1 MQLQVGG
8 FGQFFRFFES
18 GSSIIAQALVVS
30 SEGGF
35 QFHHLIA
42 KFADVGIRLNLCR
55 SGSQSGLLHLAF
67 LGQEVNGEGDSH
79 HPCIQILQGK
89 NVLTGIPYAD
99 LRKEVAAFYMKHCF
113 RFFRLTPEVSGMRFG
128 QITVRKG
135 GIKER

>member
-1 MQLQVGG
+1 ML
-8 FGQFFRFFES
+8 
-18 GSSIIAQALVVS
+18 
-30 SEGGF
+30 
-35 QFHHLIA
+35 
-42 KFADVGIRLNLCR
+42 GIRLNLVPKR
-55 SGSQSGLLHLAF
+55 RQSGLLHLAF

-89 NVLTGIPYAD
+89 NVLTGISYAD